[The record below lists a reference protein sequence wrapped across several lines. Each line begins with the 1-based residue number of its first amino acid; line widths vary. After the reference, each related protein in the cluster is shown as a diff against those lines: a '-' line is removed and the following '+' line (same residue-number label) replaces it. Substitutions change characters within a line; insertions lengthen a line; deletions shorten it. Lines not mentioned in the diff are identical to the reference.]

1 MKESEMILGP
11 RIPEGAWKAEKQK
24 FLIPTLLMLIAAA
37 LLLIS
42 IFLPYWKLTL
52 FAPQYPGGLKA
63 VLYVNRADG
72 DIQEL
77 DLLNHYIGMRPMNE
91 AAPLERSL
99 SIFMIAGVV
108 LLAAAAIYVHSPIAL
123 FLTLP
128 AIMYPAFFLGDL
140 YFWLRNFGTN
150 LDQAAPLSGSIKP
163 FVPPILGDSTIAQF
177 KTNASFEVGLYLSIA
192 ASIIIII
199 GLYFHRRAYKPLM
212 YSKVTDS

>member
-1 MKESEMILGP
+1 MKEKDIILGP
-11 RIPEGAWKAEKQK
+11 RRPAEMWKKEKK
-24 FLIPTLLMLIAAA
+24 RFLIPTVLMLIAAA

-63 VLYVNRADG
+63 VLYVNRAEG

-77 DLLNHYIGMRPMNE
+77 DLLNHYIGMKPMND

-99 SIFMIAGVV
+99 SIFMIAGIV
-108 LLAAAAIYVHSPIAL
+108 LLCTAAIYVHSPITL
-123 FLTLP
+123 FLTIP
-128 AIMYPAFFLGDL
+128 AILYPAFFLGDL

-150 LDQAAPLSGSIKP
+150 LSQTAPLSGSIKP

-177 KTNASFEVGLYLSIA
+177 KTTASWEIGLIISIA
-192 ASIIIII
+192 ASVIIIA
-199 GLYFHRRAYKPLM
+199 GLYFHRKAYKPLM
-212 YSKVTDS
+212 YSDIS